1 MKRVKDQSFNLWQLE
16 KLSATLCGKFV
27 PFVQLKKKVKYTHC
41 GVVLLVNSQ
50 DTFSVILPQLLK
62 Q

>member
-27 PFVQLKKKVKYTHC
+27 QLKKKVKYTHC

-50 DTFSVILPQLLK
+50 DTFSIILPQLLK